1 MDQPLSGKTCLV
13 TGATSGIGK
22 VTARELAGMGARV
35 VFTARDARKADAVK
49 SEIARA
55 VPKAMLEVIQVDLSS
70 MRAVREAAADYRRR
84 FTRLDL
90 LVNNAGAIFWKRE
103 MTVDGLERT
112 FATNHLAYF
121 LLTREL
127 LDLLKAS
134 APSRIIN
141 VASNAHRRG
150 RIHFD
155 DLQLERGYS
164 AWGAYGQSKLAN
176 ILFTREL
183 ARRLH
188 GTGVTANA
196 VHPGGVATSFGR
208 SGSGWMDLLYR
219 LAAPFLLS
227 PEKGAR
233 TTLYVGTAP
242 ELENH
247 SGGYFAHSSQATPS
261 PEAQDDDSAKRLW
274 EESERILQRVLAP
287 SGRAAGES
295 QRS

>member
-1 MDQPLSGKTCLV
+1 VDQPLAGKTCLV
-13 TGATSGIGK
+13 TGATSGIGT
-22 VTARELAGMGARV
+22 VTARELARMGALV
-35 VFTARDARKADAVK
+35 VFTARNAGKAEAVK
-49 SEIARA
+49 TEILRTTPGA
-55 VPKAMLEVIQVDLSS
+55 KLEVLHVDLSS
-70 MRAVREAAADYRRR
+70 MRAVRDAATEYRRR
-84 FTRLDL
+84 FPRLDL

-103 MTVDGLERT
+103 QTVDGLERT

-134 APSRIIN
+134 APARIVN

-164 AWGAYGQSKLAN
+164 AWRAYGQSKLAN

-183 ARRLH
+183 AERLQ

-196 VHPGGVATSFGR
+196 VHPGVVSTGFGR
-208 SGSGWMDLLYR
+208 SGSRFMDLVYR

-233 TTLYVGTAP
+233 TTLYVASAP
-242 ELENH
+242 ELETH
-247 SGGYFAHSSQATPS
+247 TGGYFAQSMQATPS
-261 PEAQDDDSAKRLW
+261 PGAQDDATAKRLW
-274 EESERILQRVLAP
+274 TESERILERVLAP
-287 SGRAAGES
+287 P
-295 QRS
+295 